1 MCWQGVELCTR
12 DKRLK
17 AGPLRGW
24 CHPNNLFLN
33 LDLWCK
39 DLVPP
44 KKNETVSDSGLSLC
58 ADRVLDFVQ
67 EMGDLKLALYGVDV
81 TQTISSLVLICD
93 TKTWSP
99 KKENKTVWDTGL
111 SLCANRVLDFVQEMG
126 DLKLALYGVGVTQTI
141 SSLVLIC
148 DAKTWS
154 PEKRIKMFR
163 TLDCLYALIGCE
175 TLYKRWET

>member
-1 MCWQGVELCTR
+1 MRWQGVELCTR

-44 KKNETVSDSGLSLC
+44 KKNETVSDSGPSLC
-58 ADRVLDFVQ
+58 AD
-67 EMGDLKLALYGVDV
+67 
-81 TQTISSLVLICD
+81 
-93 TKTWSP
+93 
-99 KKENKTVWDTGL
+99 
-111 SLCANRVLDFVQEMG
+111 RVLDFVQEMG

-154 PEKRIKMFR
+154 PKKRIKMFR
-163 TLDCLYALIGCE
+163 TLDFLCADRVLDFVQEMGDLKLALYGVGVTQTISSLVLICDAK
-175 TLYKRWET
+175 TWSQKRE

>member
-1 MCWQGVELCTR
+1 MSPKQSLPKSWSVMQRPGPPKKEWNCFGLWTVFMRWQGVELCTR

-44 KKNETVSDSGLSLC
+44 KKNETVSDSGPSLC
-58 ADRVLDFVQ
+58 AD
-67 EMGDLKLALYGVDV
+67 
-81 TQTISSLVLICD
+81 
-93 TKTWSP
+93 
-99 KKENKTVWDTGL
+99 
-111 SLCANRVLDFVQEMG
+111 RVLDFVQEMG

-154 PEKRIKMFR
+154 PKKRIKLFG
-163 TLDCLYALIGCE
+163 TLDCLYALIGCW